1 MHKEFNNLNDAFLN
15 LLTNVFQDGK
25 TVSARGSEQKEL
37 LFCNFTILDPEDL
50 NITSEARK
58 FSTDY
63 ATSEWLWY
71 LSANPKVNNI
81 GKLAKIWRM
90 IQDQNGEAESNY
102 GCYLLP
108 QWDWVVNELIED
120 RDTRRATV
128 VINQPHHKGKN
139 KSDYPCTHYLHF
151 FIRDD
156 SLHMGVNMRS
166 NDIIFGLCN
175 DVFTFA
181 LFQQLML
188 NELNSRG
195 MNVKLGTYNHHA
207 GSLHLY
213 ERHYPMASKILLE
226 KKTDPVD
233 RFKLSEKFSSWDQIK
248 HLAMSEEDLTK
259 EEIRIRTDSA
269 KKEIYS

>member
-1 MHKEFNNLNDAFLN
+1 MHKKFDNLNDAFLN
-15 LLTNVFQDGK
+15 LLQDVFTNGE

-37 LFCNFTILDPEDL
+37 LFCNFTIENPEDL
-50 NITSEARK
+50 DITSSARK

-63 ATSEWLWY
+63 ATAEWLWY

-81 GKLAKIWRM
+81 GKLAKIWQL
-90 IQDQNGEAESNY
+90 IQDEKGEAESNY
-102 GCYLLP
+102 GCYLRP
-108 QWDWVVNELIED
+108 QWDWVISELMSD
-120 RDTRRATV
+120 RDTRRATI

-151 FIRDD
+151 FIRNDK
-156 SLHMGVNMRS
+156 LHMGVNMRS

-175 DVFTFA
+175 DVFTFS

-195 MNVKLGTYNHHA
+195 ANVQLGTYNHHA

-213 ERHYPMASKILLE
+213 ERHYIMAGKILLE
-226 KKTDPVD
+226 EQEQPDKTY
-233 RFKLSEKFSSWDQIK
+233 RLSKSISSWNQADSF
-248 HLAMSEEDLTK
+248 AMPKNDLSK
-259 EEIRIRTDSA
+259 EEIKDYT
-269 KKEIYS
+269 KKVKAEIYS